1 MYLGIDMGGSATR
14 WVALDASG
22 ALLARGE
29 APGATGL
36 NALDPAGR
44 PVMLAALAPIRAAVP
59 GLRRAYVGM
68 TGAGFAADP
77 ALAALVAEGLGARA
91 VIVNDMVLAWQ
102 AVWPQGGG
110 HLVAAGTGSV
120 GFSMVGG
127 VTLVGGRGTLI
138 DDAGSGAWI
147 ALRAL
152 DRVWRQIDEG
162 RDGGALGAALFAAMG
177 GPDWEDTRR
186 FVYGA
191 ARGQIGTL
199 ATAVA
204 QAAHQGDAQAL
215 SLMAQ
220 AGGEL
225 ARLARVLV
233 GRAGAAPVA
242 VIGGVLTLH
251 PAIRAALEAE
261 TPGLTLTFPTPD
273 LPLAAA
279 RLALA
284 GGAWQGGGEPEGRP

>member
-1 MYLGIDMGGSATR
+1 MYLGIDMGGSASR

-22 ALLARGE
+22 ALVARGE

-36 NALDPAGR
+36 MALDPATR
-44 PVMLAALAPIRAAVP
+44 PALLAVLSQIRAEVP

-77 ALAALVAEGLGARA
+77 GLASAVAEGLGAEA
-91 VIVNDMVLAWQ
+91 VVVNDMVLAWQ

-110 HLVAAGTGSV
+110 HLVSAGTGSV

-152 DRVWRQIDEG
+152 DLVWRQIDEG
-162 RDGGALGAALFAAMG
+162 GDGGALGAALFAALG
-177 GPDWEDTRR
+177 GSEWEDTRR

-191 ARGQIGTL
+191 QRGQIGAL

-204 QAAHQGDAQAL
+204 AAAHQGDAQAL
-215 SLMAQ
+215 DLLTL
-220 AGGEL
+220 AGKEL
-225 ARLARVLV
+225 ARLARALV
-233 GRAGAAPVA
+233 RRAGPAPVA
-242 VIGGVLTLH
+242 VIGGVLALH
-251 PAIRAALEAE
+251 PAIGAALRAE
-261 TPGLTLTFPTPD
+261 TPGLPLTFPSPD

>member
-1 MYLGIDMGGSATR
+1 MFLGIDMGGSATR
-14 WVALDASG
+14 WVALDPSG
-22 ALLARGE
+22 AVIARGE
-29 APGATGL
+29 GPGATGL
-36 NALDPAGR
+36 NALDPATR
-44 PVMLAALAPIRAAVP
+44 PLLLAALAPIRGAVP
-59 GLRRAYVGM
+59 GLVRAYVGM
-68 TGAGFAADP
+68 TGAGFAGDP
-77 ALAALVAEGLGARA
+77 ALAAVVAEGLGAEA

-102 AVWPQGGG
+102 AVWPGGGG

-120 GFSMVGG
+120 GFSLQGG

-138 DDAGSGAWI
+138 DDAGSGAWL

-152 DRVWRQIDEG
+152 DRVWRAIDEG
-162 RDGGALGAALFAAMG
+162 GDGGALGAALFAAMG
-177 GPDWEDTRR
+177 GADWEDTRR

-204 QAAHQGDAQAL
+204 QAAHQGDGVAL
-215 SLMAQ
+215 ALMEQ
-220 AGGEL
+220 AGAEL

-233 GRAGAAPVA
+233 GRAGPAPVA
-242 VIGGVLTLH
+242 VIGGVLALH
-251 PAIRAALEAE
+251 PAVREGLLAA

-284 GGAWQGGGEPEGRP
+284 GAAWQGGAQPEGRP